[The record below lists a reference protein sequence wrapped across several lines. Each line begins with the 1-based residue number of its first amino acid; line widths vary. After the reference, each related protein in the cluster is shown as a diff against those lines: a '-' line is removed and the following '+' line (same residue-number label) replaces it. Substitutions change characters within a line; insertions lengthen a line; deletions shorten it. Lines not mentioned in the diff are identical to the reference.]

1 MSQVLRG
8 GEWAQALQAALGDGE
23 SDPAA
28 WLTTNADVIKRDPH
42 SLVCLLS
49 LNGRACYLKYYRA
62 KRAWQGLLLRV
73 GRGRGVASFDNA
85 LALRRAGLDVAEP
98 LACLRAGEGLLLLT
112 EAIEGAADLKA
123 LWLAGQD
130 DARLQSLMAAAGQ
143 ALADWHGRGFTHGDC
158 KWSNI
163 LFVGE
168 RVVLVDLEAVR
179 RASPTGRGARRDLA
193 RFVVNAEDMGL
204 PEPPFQAFLDSYAT
218 SLGID
223 ADALPDAI
231 RPRLDALRR
240 RHRARYGERGRRL
253 I

>member
-8 GEWAQALQAALGDGE
+8 SEWARALLAALGDGE
-23 SDPAA
+23 SDPAG
-28 WLTTNADVIKRDPH
+28 WLAANAAVIKRDPN

-49 LNGRACYLKYYRA
+49 LDGRACYLKYYRA
-62 KRAWQGLLLRV
+62 KRAWQGLLLRF
-73 GRGRGVASFDNA
+73 GRGVASFDSA

-98 LACLRAGEGLLLLT
+98 LACLRTGDGLLLLT
-112 EAIEGAADLKA
+112 EAIEGATDLKA

-163 LFVGE
+163 LFAGE

-179 RASPTGRGARRDLA
+179 RGSPTGRGARRDLA

-204 PEPPFQAFLDSYAT
+204 PEPPFRAFLDGYAT

-223 ADALPDAI
+223 AAALPDII
-231 RPRLDALRR
+231 RPRVDALRR
-240 RHRARYGERGRRL
+240 RHRARYGERGRQL